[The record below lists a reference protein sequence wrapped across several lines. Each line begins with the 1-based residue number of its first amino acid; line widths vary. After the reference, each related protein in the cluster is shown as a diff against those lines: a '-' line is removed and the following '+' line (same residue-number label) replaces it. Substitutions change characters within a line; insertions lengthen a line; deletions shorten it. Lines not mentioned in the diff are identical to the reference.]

1 MENKNPSLNNHQ
13 TLEDAIKTSGFHY
26 AKPISAA
33 STDKWAEHIRKFM
46 RKEPV
51 MVIDLH
57 TLKLR
62 PSKYQ

>member
-1 MENKNPSLNNHQ
+1 MNKNPSLNNHQ
-13 TLEDAIKTSGFHY
+13 TLEDSIKTSGFHY
-26 AKPISAA
+26 PTPISAA
-33 STDKWAEHIRKFM
+33 STDKWVEYIRKFM

-51 MVIDLH
+51 LVIDLY